1 MNCLIELPKK
11 DYFINLEKLDN
22 AWMKTLGLNG
32 IDMRAV
38 EKIEIKTWIGDKTF
52 LTVVEKE
59 NND

>member
-22 AWMKTLGLNG
+22 AWIKTLAING

-38 EKIEIKTWIGDKTF
+38 EKVEIKTYIGDKEF
-52 LTVVEKE
+52 ITVLEVTP
-59 NND
+59 